1 MECSEAN
8 RTAIPL
14 PPPGM
19 IDECVCAYETV
30 VVIVVVIAVVV
41 VMVPA
46 RTRS

>member
-14 PPPGM
+14 PPLGM
-19 IDECVCAYETV
+19 IDECVCAYEKV
-30 VVIVVVIAVVV
+30 VLIAVVIEVVV